1 MQSFRRKAEN
11 PPPSYIRDKRAGFL
25 QRRREKRNKEG
36 IDMERKDVVSCKQGN
51 CKKKRDKSMNDL
63 QVVEQELS
71 DAIMREMRQA
81 MQTKNISLTLL
92 ADMSGVP
99 LETVERLES
108 GRLDVKLDEAMRVLH
123 VLGLTLKV
131 VPL

>member
-1 MQSFRRKAEN
+1 
-11 PPPSYIRDKRAGFL
+11 
-25 QRRREKRNKEG
+25 
-36 IDMERKDVVSCKQGN
+36 
-51 CKKKRDKSMNDL
+51 MNDL

-123 VLGLTLKV
+123 VLGLTLNV
-131 VPL
+131 MPL

>member
-1 MQSFRRKAEN
+1 
-11 PPPSYIRDKRAGFL
+11 
-25 QRRREKRNKEG
+25 
-36 IDMERKDVVSCKQGN
+36 
-51 CKKKRDKSMNDL
+51 MNDL

-81 MQTKNISLTLL
+81 MQTKNISLTL

-108 GRLDVKLDEAMRVLH
+108 GRLDVKLDEAMRVLGK
-123 VLGLTLKV
+123 LELTLKV

>member
-1 MQSFRRKAEN
+1 
-11 PPPSYIRDKRAGFL
+11 
-25 QRRREKRNKEG
+25 
-36 IDMERKDVVSCKQGN
+36 
-51 CKKKRDKSMNDL
+51 MNDL

-71 DAIMREMRQA
+71 DAIMRKMRQA

-108 GRLDVKLDEAMRVLH
+108 GRLDVKLDEAMRVLGK
-123 VLGLTLKV
+123 LELTLKV
-131 VPL
+131 APL

>member
-1 MQSFRRKAEN
+1 
-11 PPPSYIRDKRAGFL
+11 
-25 QRRREKRNKEG
+25 
-36 IDMERKDVVSCKQGN
+36 
-51 CKKKRDKSMNDL
+51 MNDL

-81 MQTKNISLTLL
+81 MRTKNISLTLL

-108 GRLDVKLDEAMRVLH
+108 GRLDVKLDEAMRVLGK
-123 VLGLTLKV
+123 LELTLKV

>member
-1 MQSFRRKAEN
+1 
-11 PPPSYIRDKRAGFL
+11 
-25 QRRREKRNKEG
+25 
-36 IDMERKDVVSCKQGN
+36 
-51 CKKKRDKSMNDL
+51 MNDL

-92 ADMSGVP
+92 ADVSGVP

-108 GRLDVKLDEAMRVLH
+108 GRLDVKLDEAMRVLGK
-123 VLGLTLKV
+123 LELTLKV

>member
-1 MQSFRRKAEN
+1 
-11 PPPSYIRDKRAGFL
+11 
-25 QRRREKRNKEG
+25 
-36 IDMERKDVVSCKQGN
+36 
-51 CKKKRDKSMNDL
+51 MNDL

-131 VPL
+131 MPL

>member
-1 MQSFRRKAEN
+1 
-11 PPPSYIRDKRAGFL
+11 
-25 QRRREKRNKEG
+25 
-36 IDMERKDVVSCKQGN
+36 
-51 CKKKRDKSMNDL
+51 MNDL

-99 LETVERLES
+99 LETVEQLES
-108 GRLDVKLDEAMRVLH
+108 GRLDVKLDETMRVLGK
-123 VLGLTLKV
+123 LELTLKV

>member
-1 MQSFRRKAEN
+1 MQARK
-11 PPPSYIRDKRAGFL
+11 L
-25 QRRREKRNKEG
+25 QE
-36 IDMERKDVVSCKQGN
+36 
-51 CKKKRDKSMNDL
+51 KRDKSMNDL

-108 GRLDVKLDEAMRVLH
+108 GRLDVKLDEAMRVLGK
-123 VLGLTLKV
+123 LELTLKV

>member
-1 MQSFRRKAEN
+1 
-11 PPPSYIRDKRAGFL
+11 
-25 QRRREKRNKEG
+25 
-36 IDMERKDVVSCKQGN
+36 
-51 CKKKRDKSMNDL
+51 MNDL

-81 MQTKNISLTLL
+81 MQTKNISLMLL

-108 GRLDVKLDEAMRVLH
+108 GRLDVKLDEAMRVLGK
-123 VLGLTLKV
+123 LELTLKV

>member
-1 MQSFRRKAEN
+1 
-11 PPPSYIRDKRAGFL
+11 
-25 QRRREKRNKEG
+25 
-36 IDMERKDVVSCKQGN
+36 
-51 CKKKRDKSMNDL
+51 MNDL

-108 GRLDVKLDEAMRVLH
+108 DRLDVKLDEAMRVLGK
-123 VLGLTLKV
+123 LELTLKV

>member
-1 MQSFRRKAEN
+1 
-11 PPPSYIRDKRAGFL
+11 
-25 QRRREKRNKEG
+25 
-36 IDMERKDVVSCKQGN
+36 
-51 CKKKRDKSMNDL
+51 MNDL

-81 MQTKNISLTLL
+81 KQTKNISLTLL

-108 GRLDVKLDEAMRVLH
+108 GRLDVKLDEAMRVLGK
-123 VLGLTLKV
+123 LELTLKV

>member
-1 MQSFRRKAEN
+1 
-11 PPPSYIRDKRAGFL
+11 
-25 QRRREKRNKEG
+25 
-36 IDMERKDVVSCKQGN
+36 
-51 CKKKRDKSMNDL
+51 MNDL

-71 DAIMREMRQA
+71 DAIIREMRLA
-81 MQTKNISLTLL
+81 MQTKHISLTLL

-108 GRLDVKLDEAMRVLH
+108 GRLDVKLDEAMRVLGK
-123 VLGLTLKV
+123 LELTLKV

>member
-1 MQSFRRKAEN
+1 
-11 PPPSYIRDKRAGFL
+11 
-25 QRRREKRNKEG
+25 
-36 IDMERKDVVSCKQGN
+36 
-51 CKKKRDKSMNDL
+51 MNDL

-92 ADMSGVP
+92 DMSGVP

-108 GRLDVKLDEAMRVLH
+108 GRLDVKLDEAMRVLGK
-123 VLGLTLKV
+123 LELTLKV

>member
-1 MQSFRRKAEN
+1 
-11 PPPSYIRDKRAGFL
+11 
-25 QRRREKRNKEG
+25 
-36 IDMERKDVVSCKQGN
+36 
-51 CKKKRDKSMNDL
+51 MNDL

>member
-1 MQSFRRKAEN
+1 
-11 PPPSYIRDKRAGFL
+11 
-25 QRRREKRNKEG
+25 
-36 IDMERKDVVSCKQGN
+36 
-51 CKKKRDKSMNDL
+51 MNDL

-108 GRLDVKLDEAMRVLH
+108 GRLDVKLDETMRVLGK
-123 VLGLTLKV
+123 LELTLKV

>member
-1 MQSFRRKAEN
+1 
-11 PPPSYIRDKRAGFL
+11 
-25 QRRREKRNKEG
+25 
-36 IDMERKDVVSCKQGN
+36 
-51 CKKKRDKSMNDL
+51 MNDL
-63 QVVEQELS
+63 QVVEQVLS

-108 GRLDVKLDEAMRVLH
+108 GRLDVKLDEAMRVLGK
-123 VLGLTLKV
+123 LELTLKV

>member
-1 MQSFRRKAEN
+1 
-11 PPPSYIRDKRAGFL
+11 
-25 QRRREKRNKEG
+25 
-36 IDMERKDVVSCKQGN
+36 
-51 CKKKRDKSMNDL
+51 MNDL

-71 DAIMREMRQA
+71 DAIVREMRQA

-108 GRLDVKLDEAMRVLH
+108 GRLDVKLDEAMRVLGK
-123 VLGLTLKV
+123 LELTLKV

>member
-1 MQSFRRKAEN
+1 
-11 PPPSYIRDKRAGFL
+11 
-25 QRRREKRNKEG
+25 
-36 IDMERKDVVSCKQGN
+36 
-51 CKKKRDKSMNDL
+51 MNDL

-71 DAIMREMRQA
+71 DAIMCEMRQA

-108 GRLDVKLDEAMRVLH
+108 GRLDVKLDEAMRVLGK
-123 VLGLTLKV
+123 LELTLKV

>member
-1 MQSFRRKAEN
+1 
-11 PPPSYIRDKRAGFL
+11 
-25 QRRREKRNKEG
+25 
-36 IDMERKDVVSCKQGN
+36 
-51 CKKKRDKSMNDL
+51 MNDL

-81 MQTKNISLTLL
+81 RQTKNISLTLL

-108 GRLDVKLDEAMRVLH
+108 GRLDVKLDEAMRVLGK
-123 VLGLTLKV
+123 LELTLKV

>member
-1 MQSFRRKAEN
+1 
-11 PPPSYIRDKRAGFL
+11 
-25 QRRREKRNKEG
+25 
-36 IDMERKDVVSCKQGN
+36 
-51 CKKKRDKSMNDL
+51 MNDL

-92 ADMSGVP
+92 AGMSGVP

-108 GRLDVKLDEAMRVLH
+108 GRLDVKLDEAMRVLGK
-123 VLGLTLKV
+123 LELTLKV

>member
-1 MQSFRRKAEN
+1 
-11 PPPSYIRDKRAGFL
+11 
-25 QRRREKRNKEG
+25 
-36 IDMERKDVVSCKQGN
+36 
-51 CKKKRDKSMNDL
+51 MNDL

-108 GRLDVKLDEAMRVLH
+108 GRLDVKLDEAMRVLGK
-123 VLGLTLKV
+123 LELTLKE

>member
-1 MQSFRRKAEN
+1 MK
-11 PPPSYIRDKRAGFL
+11 
-25 QRRREKRNKEG
+25 
-36 IDMERKDVVSCKQGN
+36 RKDVVSYKQEN

-108 GRLDVKLDEAMRVLH
+108 GRLDVKLDEAMRVLGK
-123 VLGLTLKV
+123 LELTLKV
-131 VPL
+131 APL

>member
-1 MQSFRRKAEN
+1 
-11 PPPSYIRDKRAGFL
+11 
-25 QRRREKRNKEG
+25 
-36 IDMERKDVVSCKQGN
+36 
-51 CKKKRDKSMNDL
+51 MNDL

-108 GRLDVKLDEAMRVLH
+108 GRLDVKLDEEMRVLGK
-123 VLGLTLKV
+123 LELTLKV

>member
-1 MQSFRRKAEN
+1 MQARK
-11 PPPSYIRDKRAGFL
+11 L
-25 QRRREKRNKEG
+25 QE
-36 IDMERKDVVSCKQGN
+36 
-51 CKKKRDKSMNDL
+51 KRDKSINDL
-63 QVVEQELS
+63 QDVEQELS

-108 GRLDVKLDEAMRVLH
+108 GRLDVKLDEAMRVLGK
-123 VLGLTLKV
+123 LELTLKV

>member
-1 MQSFRRKAEN
+1 
-11 PPPSYIRDKRAGFL
+11 
-25 QRRREKRNKEG
+25 
-36 IDMERKDVVSCKQGN
+36 
-51 CKKKRDKSMNDL
+51 MNDL

-71 DAIMREMRQA
+71 DAIIREMRQA

-108 GRLDVKLDEAMRVLH
+108 GRLDVKLDEAMRVLGK
-123 VLGLTLKV
+123 LELTLKV

>member
-1 MQSFRRKAEN
+1 
-11 PPPSYIRDKRAGFL
+11 
-25 QRRREKRNKEG
+25 
-36 IDMERKDVVSCKQGN
+36 
-51 CKKKRDKSMNDL
+51 MNDL

-81 MQTKNISLTLL
+81 IQTKNISLTLL

-108 GRLDVKLDEAMRVLH
+108 GRLDVKLDEAMRVLGK
-123 VLGLTLKV
+123 LELTLKV

>member
-1 MQSFRRKAEN
+1 
-11 PPPSYIRDKRAGFL
+11 
-25 QRRREKRNKEG
+25 
-36 IDMERKDVVSCKQGN
+36 MERKDAVSCKQGN
-51 CKKKRDKSMNDL
+51 CKKRDKSMNDL

-108 GRLDVKLDEAMRVLH
+108 GRLDVKLDEAMRVLGK
-123 VLGLTLKV
+123 LELTLKV

>member
-1 MQSFRRKAEN
+1 
-11 PPPSYIRDKRAGFL
+11 
-25 QRRREKRNKEG
+25 
-36 IDMERKDVVSCKQGN
+36 
-51 CKKKRDKSMNDL
+51 MNDL

-71 DAIMREMRQA
+71 DAIMREMWQA

-108 GRLDVKLDEAMRVLH
+108 GRLDVKLDEAMRVLGK
-123 VLGLTLKV
+123 LELTLKV